1 MLLKIQ
7 VKVKL
12 NAKQQKIEKI
22 ADNHFKIALKSL
34 PIKGKANQELIT
46 LLAKH
51 FNVPKS
57 HILIKS
63 GLSSRNK
70 LVEINA

>member
-1 MLLKIQ
+1 MLLKLQ
-7 VKVKL
+7 VKVKP
-12 NAKQQKIEKI
+12 NAKQQKIEEM
-22 ADNHFKIALKSL
+22 ADNHFKIAVKS
-34 PIKGKANQELIT
+34 PPTDGKANQELIT

-63 GLSSRNK
+63 GVSSRNK
-70 LVEINA
+70 LVEIDT